1 MGLCANNYGG
11 QDPVCPS
18 IQESEATDRSTLLLP
33 SSQLALYRKIESLNK
48 PIVLFL
54 INAGGLDVLEMKNS
68 KNVVGIVYAG
78 LGGQYGGRAL
88 VDVISGAYNPA
99 AALTM
104 TWYPQT
110 YADMTQFHDMTMRGG
125 TSSNP
130 AGRTYR
136 YLNRSMVE
144 PVYEFGYGLSYTK
157 FEVEFG
163 KSDSTVV
170 VRNVGMRSGDCV
182 VTCYS
187 VEEGIKTLV
196 DFTRLENLEPGSMAS
211 LEMNGLMSRCE
222 VTGGVY
228 VQK

>member
-1 MGLCANNYGG
+1 M
-11 QDPVCPS
+11 
-18 IQESEATDRSTLLLP
+18 
-33 SSQLALYRKIESLNK
+33 
-48 PIVLFL
+48 
-54 INAGGLDVLEMKNS
+54 
-68 KNVVGIVYAG
+68 
-78 LGGQYGGRAL
+78 
-88 VDVISGAYNPA
+88 
-99 AALTM
+99 
-104 TWYPQT
+104 
-110 YADMTQFHDMTMRGG
+110 
-125 TSSNP
+125 
-130 AGRTYR
+130 
-136 YLNRSMVE
+136 
-144 PVYEFGYGLSYTK
+144 YEFGYGLSYTK

-211 LEMNGLMSRCE
+211 LEMNCLMSRCE